1 MVLTMTNAEFQQH
14 LQNIYDSHDVIGKSA
29 QKTVNELFYMLR
41 QDKTVTDYNVNLLHE
56 NGSCICVPSV
66 KETFVTIG
74 SLKMHVSKVECEE
87 EDYGFDGLCLNVYV
101 EE

>member
-14 LQNIYDSHDVIGKSA
+14 LQNIYDSHDILGKD
-29 QKTVNELFYMLR
+29 KRPTVNALFYMLR
-41 QDKTVTDYNVNLLHE
+41 QDKKVADYNVNLLRE
-56 NGSCICVPSV
+56 NGGCVCVPSV
-66 KETFVTIG
+66 QETFVAI
-74 SLKMHVSKVECEE
+74 SELKMHVNKVECEE